1 MSILN
6 RRAKF
11 DYEIKETYIAGLV
24 LESNEVKPLRQGKA
38 SIQSSFINEQKGE
51 IFINNFE
58 IISVQKNFD
67 GKKKIK
73 SVKKLL
79 LNKREIK
86 KILGLLT
93 TKGFTAVPMEIFFND
108 KGLAKVKFG
117 VGVGKKKYDKRESI
131 KQREW
136 SRKKERLLS
145 CLLYTSDAAD
155 D

>member
-1 MSILN
+1 MSIILN

-67 GKKKIK
+67 GKKKVRSI
-73 SVKKLL
+73 KKLL

-93 TKGFTAVPMEIFFND
+93 TKGYTAVPMEIFFSE

-136 SRKKERLLS
+136 SRKKERLLRK
-145 CLLYTSDAAD
+145 
-155 D
+155 

>member
-11 DYEIKETYIAGLV
+11 DYDIKETYIAGLV
-24 LESNEVKPLRQGKA
+24 LESNEVKPLRQGKV
-38 SIQSSFINEQKGE
+38 SIQSSFINEKKGE

-58 IISVQKNFD
+58 IISIQKNFD
-67 GKKKIK
+67 ETKKIRT
-73 SVKKLL
+73 VKKLL

-93 TKGFTAVPMEIFFND
+93 TKGFTAVPMEIFFNE

-117 VGVGKKKYDKRESI
+117 VGVGKKNYDKRESI

-136 SRKKERLLS
+136 SRKKERILRK
-145 CLLYTSDAAD
+145 
-155 D
+155 

>member
-93 TKGFTAVPMEIFFND
+93 TKGFTAVPMEIFFNE
-108 KGLAKVKFG
+108 KGLAKLKFG

-136 SRKKERLLS
+136 SRKKERLLRK
-145 CLLYTSDAAD
+145 
-155 D
+155 

>member
-1 MSILN
+1 LSILN

-11 DYEIKETYIAGLV
+11 DYDIKETYIAGLV
-24 LESNEVKPLRQGKA
+24 LESNEVKPLRQGKV
-38 SIQSSFINEQKGE
+38 SIQSSFINEKKGE

-58 IISVQKNFD
+58 IISIQKNFD
-67 GKKKIK
+67 EKKKIRT
-73 SVKKLL
+73 VKKLL

-93 TKGFTAVPMEIFFND
+93 TKGFTAVPIEIFFNE

-117 VGVGKKKYDKRESI
+117 VGVGKKNYDKRESI

-136 SRKKERLLS
+136 GRKKERILRK
-145 CLLYTSDAAD
+145 
-155 D
+155 

>member
-67 GKKKIK
+67 GKKKVRSI
-73 SVKKLL
+73 KKLL

-93 TKGFTAVPMEIFFND
+93 TKGYTAVPMEIFFNE

-117 VGVGKKKYDKRESI
+117 VGIGKKKYDKRESI

-136 SRKKERLLS
+136 SRKKERLLRK
-145 CLLYTSDAAD
+145 
-155 D
+155 

>member
-1 MSILN
+1 LSILN

-58 IISVQKNFD
+58 IISIQKNFD
-67 GKKKIK
+67 GKKKVR

-93 TKGFTAVPMEIFFND
+93 TKGYTAVPMEIFFNE

-136 SRKKERLLS
+136 SRKKERLLRK
-145 CLLYTSDAAD
+145 
-155 D
+155 

>member
-1 MSILN
+1 LSIQN

-11 DYEIKETYIAGLV
+11 DYDIKEEYIAGIV
-24 LESNEVKPLRQGKA
+24 LESNEVKPLRYGKA

-51 IFINNFE
+51 IYINNFE
-58 IISVQKNFD
+58 IISMDKNFD
-67 GKKKIK
+67 SKRKSR

-93 TKGFTAVPMEIFFND
+93 TKGFTAVPIEIFFNE
-108 KGLAKVKFG
+108 KGLAKVRFG
-117 VGVGKKKYDKRESI
+117 VGVGKKKYDKRETI

-136 SRKKERLLS
+136 SRKKQRIMKN
-145 CLLYTSDAAD
+145 
-155 D
+155 

>member
-11 DYEIKETYIAGLV
+11 DYDIKETYIAGLV
-24 LESNEVKPLRQGKA
+24 LESNEVKPLRQGKV
-38 SIQSSFINEQKGE
+38 SIQSSFINEKKGE

-58 IISVQKNFD
+58 IISTQKNFD
-67 GKKKIK
+67 KKKIRT
-73 SVKKLL
+73 VKKLL

-93 TKGFTAVPMEIFFND
+93 TKGFTAVPMEIFFNE

-117 VGVGKKKYDKRESI
+117 VGVGKKNYDKRESI

-136 SRKKERLLS
+136 SRKKVRILKK
-145 CLLYTSDAAD
+145 
-155 D
+155 

>member
-11 DYEIKETYIAGLV
+11 DYEIKEIYIAGLV

-67 GKKKIK
+67 GKKRIK

-93 TKGFTAVPMEIFFND
+93 TKGFTAVPMEIFFNE

-136 SRKKERLLS
+136 SRKKERLLRK
-145 CLLYTSDAAD
+145 
-155 D
+155 

>member
-1 MSILN
+1 MSIQN

-11 DYEIKETYIAGLV
+11 DYDIKEEYIAGIV
-24 LESNEVKPLRQGKA
+24 LESNEVKPLRYGKA

-51 IFINNFE
+51 IYINNFE
-58 IISVQKNFD
+58 IISKNKNFD
-67 GKKKIK
+67 SKRKTR

-93 TKGFTAVPMEIFFND
+93 TKGFTAVPIEIFFNE
-108 KGLAKVKFG
+108 KGLAKVRFG
-117 VGVGKKKYDKRESI
+117 VGVGKKKYDKREAI

-136 SRKKERLLS
+136 SRKKQRIMKN
-145 CLLYTSDAAD
+145 
-155 D
+155 

>member
-58 IISVQKNFD
+58 IISLNKNFD

-93 TKGFTAVPMEIFFND
+93 TKGFTAVPMEIFFNE

-136 SRKKERLLS
+136 SRKKERLLRK
-145 CLLYTSDAAD
+145 
-155 D
+155 

>member
-1 MSILN
+1 MSIQN

-11 DYEIKETYIAGLV
+11 DYDIKEEYIAGIV
-24 LESNEVKPLRQGKA
+24 LESNEVKPLRYGKV

-51 IFINNFE
+51 IYINNFE
-58 IISVQKNFD
+58 IISKDKNFD
-67 GKKKIK
+67 SKRKTR

-93 TKGFTAVPMEIFFND
+93 TKGFTAIPIEIFFNE
-108 KGLAKVKFG
+108 KGLAKVRFG
-117 VGVGKKKYDKRESI
+117 VGVGKKKYDKREAI

-136 SRKKERLLS
+136 SRKKQRIMKN
-145 CLLYTSDAAD
+145 
-155 D
+155 

>member
-51 IFINNFE
+51 IYINNFE

-67 GKKKIK
+67 GKKKVR

-93 TKGFTAVPMEIFFND
+93 TKGYTAVPMEIFFSE

-136 SRKKERLLS
+136 SRKKELL
-145 CLLYTSDAAD
+145 LRK
-155 D
+155 

>member
-58 IISVQKNFD
+58 IISVHKNFD
-67 GKKKIK
+67 GKKKFK

-93 TKGFTAVPMEIFFND
+93 TKGFTAVPMEIFFNE

-136 SRKKERLLS
+136 SRKKERLLRK
-145 CLLYTSDAAD
+145 
-155 D
+155 

>member
-1 MSILN
+1 MSIQN

-11 DYEIKETYIAGLV
+11 DYDIKEEYIAGIV
-24 LESNEVKPLRQGKA
+24 LESNEVKPLRYGKA

-51 IFINNFE
+51 IYINNFE
-58 IISVQKNFD
+58 IISKDKNFD
-67 GKKKIK
+67 SKRKTR

-93 TKGFTAVPMEIFFND
+93 TKGFTAVPIEIFFNE
-108 KGLAKVKFG
+108 KGLAKVRFG
-117 VGVGKKKYDKRESI
+117 VGVGKKKYDKRETI

-136 SRKKERLLS
+136 SRKKQRIMKN
-145 CLLYTSDAAD
+145 
-155 D
+155 

>member
-1 MSILN
+1 MSIQN

-11 DYEIKETYIAGLV
+11 DYDIKEEYIAGIV
-24 LESNEVKPLRQGKA
+24 LESNEVKPLRYGKA

-51 IFINNFE
+51 IYINNFE
-58 IISVQKNFD
+58 IISMDKNFD
-67 GKKKIK
+67 SRKKTR

-93 TKGFTAVPMEIFFND
+93 TKGFSAVPIEIFFNE
-108 KGLAKVKFG
+108 KGLAKVRFG
-117 VGVGKKKYDKRESI
+117 VGVGKKKYDKRETI

-136 SRKKERLLS
+136 SRKKQRIMNN
-145 CLLYTSDAAD
+145 
-155 D
+155 

>member
-73 SVKKLL
+73 SIKKLL

-93 TKGFTAVPMEIFFND
+93 TKGFTAVPMEIFFNE

-136 SRKKERLLS
+136 SRKKERLLRK
-145 CLLYTSDAAD
+145 
-155 D
+155 

>member
-51 IFINNFE
+51 IFINNLE

-67 GKKKIK
+67 GKKKFK

-93 TKGFTAVPMEIFFND
+93 TKGFTAVPMEIFFNE

-136 SRKKERLLS
+136 SRKKERLLRK
-145 CLLYTSDAAD
+145 
-155 D
+155 

>member
-1 MSILN
+1 MSIQN

-11 DYEIKETYIAGLV
+11 DYDIKEEYIAGIV
-24 LESNEVKPLRQGKA
+24 LESNEVKPLRYGKA

-51 IFINNFE
+51 IYINNFE
-58 IISVQKNFD
+58 IISMGKNFES
-67 GKKKIK
+67 KKKTR

-93 TKGFTAVPMEIFFND
+93 TKGFTAVPIEVFFNE
-108 KGLAKVKFG
+108 KGLAKVRFG
-117 VGVGKKKYDKRESI
+117 VGVGKKKYDKRETI

-136 SRKKERLLS
+136 SRKKQRIMKN
-145 CLLYTSDAAD
+145 
-155 D
+155 

>member
-1 MSILN
+1 MSIQN

-11 DYEIKETYIAGLV
+11 DYDIKEEYIAGIV
-24 LESNEVKPLRQGKA
+24 LESNEVKPLRYGKA

-51 IFINNFE
+51 IYINNFE
-58 IISVQKNFD
+58 IISKDKNFD
-67 GKKKIK
+67 SKRKTR

-93 TKGFTAVPMEIFFND
+93 TKGFTAVPIEIFFNE
-108 KGLAKVKFG
+108 KGLAKVRFG
-117 VGVGKKKYDKRESI
+117 VGVGKKKYDKRETI

-136 SRKKERLLS
+136 SRKKQRLMKN
-145 CLLYTSDAAD
+145 
-155 D
+155 

>member
-11 DYEIKETYIAGLV
+11 DYDIKETYIAGLV
-24 LESNEVKPLRQGKA
+24 LESNEVKPLRQGKV
-38 SIQSSFINEQKGE
+38 SIQSSFINEKKGE
-51 IFINNFE
+51 IFINNLE
-58 IISVQKNFD
+58 IISIQKNFD
-67 GKKKIK
+67 EKKKIRT
-73 SVKKLL
+73 VKKLL

-93 TKGFTAVPMEIFFND
+93 TKGFTAVPMEIFFNE

-117 VGVGKKKYDKRESI
+117 VGVGKKNYDKRESI

-136 SRKKERLLS
+136 SRKKERILRK
-145 CLLYTSDAAD
+145 
-155 D
+155 

>member
-67 GKKKIK
+67 GNKKVR

-93 TKGFTAVPMEIFFND
+93 TKGYTAVPMEIFFNE

-117 VGVGKKKYDKRESI
+117 VGIGKKKYDKRESI

-136 SRKKERLLS
+136 SRKKERLLRK
-145 CLLYTSDAAD
+145 
-155 D
+155 

>member
-24 LESNEVKPLRQGKA
+24 LDSNEVKPLRQGKA

-67 GKKKIK
+67 GKKKIR

-93 TKGFTAVPMEIFFND
+93 TKGYTAVPMEIFFSE

-117 VGVGKKKYDKRESI
+117 VGVGKKKYDNRESI

-136 SRKKERLLS
+136 SRKKERLLRK
-145 CLLYTSDAAD
+145 
-155 D
+155 

>member
-1 MSILN
+1 MSIQN

-11 DYEIKETYIAGLV
+11 DYDIKEEYIAGIV
-24 LESNEVKPLRQGKA
+24 LESNEVKPIRYGKA

-51 IFINNFE
+51 IYINNFE
-58 IISVQKNFD
+58 IISRDKNFD
-67 GKKKIK
+67 SKSKTR

-93 TKGFTAVPMEIFFND
+93 TKGFTAVPIEIFFNE
-108 KGLAKVKFG
+108 KGLAKVRFG
-117 VGVGKKKYDKRESI
+117 VGVGKKKYDKREAI

-136 SRKKERLLS
+136 SRKKQRIMKN
-145 CLLYTSDAAD
+145 
-155 D
+155 

>member
-58 IISVQKNFD
+58 IISLQKNFD

-136 SRKKERLLS
+136 SRKKERLLRK
-145 CLLYTSDAAD
+145 
-155 D
+155 

>member
-93 TKGFTAVPMEIFFND
+93 TKGFTAVPMEIFFNE

-117 VGVGKKKYDKRESI
+117 VGLGKKKYDKRESI

-136 SRKKERLLS
+136 SRKKERLLRK
-145 CLLYTSDAAD
+145 
-155 D
+155 

>member
-93 TKGFTAVPMEIFFND
+93 TKGFTAVPMEIFFNE

-136 SRKKERLLS
+136 SRKKERILRK
-145 CLLYTSDAAD
+145 
-155 D
+155 

>member
-1 MSILN
+1 MSIQN

-11 DYEIKETYIAGLV
+11 DYDIKEEYIAGIV
-24 LESNEVKPLRQGKA
+24 LESNEVKPLRYGKA

-51 IFINNFE
+51 IYINNFE
-58 IISVQKNFD
+58 IISKDKNFD
-67 GKKKIK
+67 SKRKTR

-93 TKGFTAVPMEIFFND
+93 TKGFTAIPIEIFFNE
-108 KGLAKVKFG
+108 KGLAKVRFG
-117 VGVGKKKYDKRESI
+117 VGVGKKKYDKREAI

-136 SRKKERLLS
+136 SKKKQRIMKN
-145 CLLYTSDAAD
+145 
-155 D
+155 

>member
-58 IISVQKNFD
+58 IISTQKNFD

-93 TKGFTAVPMEIFFND
+93 TKGFTAVPMEIFFNE

-136 SRKKERLLS
+136 SRKKERLLRK
-145 CLLYTSDAAD
+145 
-155 D
+155 

>member
-58 IISVQKNFD
+58 IISNRKNFD

-93 TKGFTAVPMEIFFND
+93 TKGFTAVPMEIFFNE

-136 SRKKERLLS
+136 SRKKERLLRK
-145 CLLYTSDAAD
+145 
-155 D
+155 

>member
-24 LESNEVKPLRQGKA
+24 LDSNEVKPLRQGKA

-58 IISVQKNFD
+58 IISLQKNFD

-73 SVKKLL
+73 SIKKLL

-93 TKGFTAVPMEIFFND
+93 TKGFTAVPMEIFFNE

-136 SRKKERLLS
+136 SRKKERLLRK
-145 CLLYTSDAAD
+145 
-155 D
+155 

>member
-1 MSILN
+1 MSIQN

-11 DYEIKETYIAGLV
+11 DYDIKEEYEAGIV
-24 LESNEVKPLRQGKA
+24 LESNEVKPLRYGKA

-51 IFINNFE
+51 IYINNFE
-58 IISVQKNFD
+58 IISMDKNFD
-67 GKKKIK
+67 SKRKTR

-93 TKGFTAVPMEIFFND
+93 TKGFTAVPIEIFFNE
-108 KGLAKVKFG
+108 KGLAKVRFG
-117 VGVGKKKYDKRESI
+117 VGVGKKKYDKRETI

-136 SRKKERLLS
+136 SRKKQRIMKN
-145 CLLYTSDAAD
+145 
-155 D
+155 

>member
-1 MSILN
+1 MLFL
-6 RRAKF
+6 A
-11 DYEIKETYIAGLV
+11 
-24 LESNEVKPLRQGKA
+24 
-38 SIQSSFINEQKGE
+38 QSSFINEQKGE

-93 TKGFTAVPMEIFFND
+93 IKGFTAVPMEIFFNE

-136 SRKKERLLS
+136 SRKKERLLRK
-145 CLLYTSDAAD
+145 
-155 D
+155 

>member
-1 MSILN
+1 MSIQN

-11 DYEIKETYIAGLV
+11 DYDIKEEYIAGIV
-24 LESNEVKPLRQGKA
+24 LESNEVKPLRYGKA

-51 IFINNFE
+51 IYINNFE
-58 IISVQKNFD
+58 IISMDKNFD
-67 GKKKIK
+67 SKRKSR

-93 TKGFTAVPMEIFFND
+93 TKGFTAVPIEIFFNE
-108 KGLAKVKFG
+108 KGLAKVRFG
-117 VGVGKKKYDKRESI
+117 VGLGKKKYDKRETI

-136 SRKKERLLS
+136 SRKKQRIMKN
-145 CLLYTSDAAD
+145 
-155 D
+155 